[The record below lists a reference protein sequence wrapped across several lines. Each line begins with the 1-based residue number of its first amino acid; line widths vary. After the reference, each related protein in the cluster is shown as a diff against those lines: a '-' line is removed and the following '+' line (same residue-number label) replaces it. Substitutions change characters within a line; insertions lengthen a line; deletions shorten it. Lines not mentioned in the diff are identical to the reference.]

1 MHVKEE
7 TKQPESDISD
17 FLLTKMFEFL
27 CTKANDFVAAYFKS
41 NRVSTHYLSLKSN
54 HVSTG
59 LHHRRRRASGRR
71 YEFRQQAFGEEER
84 GSEAEESAGEESE
97 GGEGSEQSETACE
110 CVLRVHAVITS
121 TVRVFTGT

>member
-27 CTKANDFVAAYFKS
+27 CTK
-41 NRVSTHYLSLKSN
+41 
-54 HVSTG
+54 G

-110 CVLRVHAVITS
+110 CVLRVHVCCVNLRFLFVLYIILCCCYE
-121 TVRVFTGT
+121 